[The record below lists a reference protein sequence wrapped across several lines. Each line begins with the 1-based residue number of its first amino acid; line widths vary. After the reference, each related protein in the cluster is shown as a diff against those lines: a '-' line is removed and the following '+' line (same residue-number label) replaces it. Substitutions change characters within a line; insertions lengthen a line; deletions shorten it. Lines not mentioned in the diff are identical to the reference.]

1 MSRGSAH
8 FMPTPQ
14 RRASDPTEGRSVV
27 KIGPG
32 EMYVSANPDEA
43 IATVLGSCVA
53 ACICD
58 RTAGVG
64 GMNHFMLPTSTTGAW
79 GKGDGSLRFGN
90 FAMTQLIE
98 AILQRG
104 GRRERL
110 EVKLFGGAHLGQD
123 PGVVGASNARF
134 AIDFLAR
141 QGLQPM
147 ARELGGTC
155 ARRLLYLPVIG
166 RAFMVALRE
175 PSGANLATPSLV
187 DPPT

>member
-1 MSRGSAH
+1 
-8 FMPTPQ
+8 
-14 RRASDPTEGRSVV
+14 V
-27 KIGPG
+27 KVGPG
-32 EMYVSANPDEA
+32 ELHVSTDPDEA

-58 RTAGVG
+58 RAAGVG
-64 GMNHFMLPTSTTGAW
+64 GMNHFMLPSSTTGTW

-90 FAMTQLIE
+90 FAMAHLIE

-123 PGVVGASNARF
+123 PGVVGARNADF

-141 QGLQPM
+141 QGLQPL
-147 ARELGGTC
+147 ARELGGSC
-155 ARRLLYLPVIG
+155 ARRIVYVPVTG
-166 RAFMVALRE
+166 RAFMVELRE
-175 PSGANLATPSLV
+175 PPGAVLAATGLSGPSS
-187 DPPT
+187 